1 MIITK
6 KEVIEL
12 AELGVDMRVYVD
24 LKTFYHSFT
33 PALLIAKLG
42 LDVDFNRVYKKSLD
56 KLINDNNIVL
66 IKALGNYRAD
76 KYTINT
82 PLEASFTYIKVEK
95 EEGADNYYCIFDPG
109 NEEYMALREANLTAF
124 EMAVYLAI
132 AIHRKSDTFIAFP
145 SQDTLAEYLKSCQ
158 ESISRGISGLKDKD
172 VLEIYSVEWGRDPV
186 KKTPI
191 RRNKY
196 YFPKAIK
203 WKEETKKN
211 DEILKEKLEWVKE

>member
-12 AELGVDMRVYVD
+12 SELGIDMRVYVD
-24 LKTFYHSFT
+24 LKTYYHSFT

-42 LDVDFNRVYKKSLD
+42 LDVDFNRVYKKNLD
-56 KLINDNNIVL
+56 KLIQSNNIVS
-66 IKALGNYRAD
+66 IKALGNHSVD

-82 PLEASFTYIKVEK
+82 PLEAIFTYTLIDKN
-95 EEGADNYYCIFDPG
+95 EGKDNYYCIFHEE

-132 AIHRKSDTFIAFP
+132 AIHRKSDTLIAFP
-145 SQDTLAEYLKSCQ
+145 TQETLAEYLKSCQ
-158 ESISRGISGLKDKD
+158 ESISRGISSLKDKGVLAIHD
-172 VLEIYSVEWGRDPV
+172 VEYWKHPV
-186 KKTPI
+186 TKMPM

-196 YFPKAIK
+196 FFPKAKARKTEQETNENKGIT
-203 WKEETKKN
+203 KEEIK
-211 DEILKEKLEWVKE
+211 